1 MKNLNILGKLFIF
14 KIRYF
19 FGRKEENIKYEK
31 NWILKKLGFLRLFDS
46 KELKI
51 QRFHFHLKKLKFY
64 YPIFQNI
71 KVLLTNI
78 SKN

>member
-1 MKNLNILGKLFIF
+1 MHKT
-14 KIRYF
+14 RYF
-19 FGRKEENIKYEK
+19 LEEKKKKLSRKKIEY
-31 NWILKKLGFLRLFDS
+31 WKKLGFLRLFDS

-71 KVLLTNI
+71 KVLLSNI
-78 SKN
+78 SKY